1 MANTPPVAQ
10 APAPTT
16 HRKDEPPAR
25 PTKHPEAVRYL
36 LGAWAVMILGELLHQ
51 ILSVVVTVLDPAAL
65 REAAKQAAKNQSEA
79 LPDNMMQASM
89 YATIV
94 LMALL
99 QLGIIVVFVLA
110 LRSVQRRGKWILNAT
125 RVLQVFSVFFALRML
140 TLFLM
145 TPAATKV
152 PIALFAVDGATQI
165 VVGVAGLLGLFYAS
179 RKESQDYLRPAEQ
192 QQQ

>member
-1 MANTPPVAQ
+1 
-10 APAPTT
+10 
-16 HRKDEPPAR
+16 
-25 PTKHPEAVRYL
+25 
-36 LGAWAVMILGELLHQ
+36 MILGELLHQ
-51 ILSVVVTVLDPAAL
+51 ILSVVVTALDPAAL
-65 REAAKQAAKNQSEA
+65 REAAKQAAKNQPEVI
-79 LPDNMMQASM
+79 PDNMMQASM

-94 LMALL
+94 MMALL
-99 QLGIIVVFVLA
+99 QLGIIVVFFLA

-152 PIALFAVDGATQI
+152 PVALFAVDGAAQI